1 MHSFILHKQS
11 EAALLIQ
18 LHVLLRLL
26 LLNLTAQQDV
36 GSVTERMRAALSS
49 GQSEADVLAMEQRKL
64 AAKKEVEDDGW

>member
-1 MHSFILHKQS
+1 L
-11 EAALLIQ
+11 AAFA
-18 LHVLLRLL
+18 
-26 LLNLTAQQDV
+26 TQQDV